1 MAISTRGEEEALWL
15 RTSIIEGVGQLEA
28 GLDQVIAM
36 HFSLDEGHREILE
49 KDLLPRVR
57 LSARISTLTKLLDW
71 HMRLEN
77 YPFFALLPK
86 AIEHR
91 NVVAHMTLDI
101 FESSDKWLV
110 FSGWRQGEMQTKKLL
125 MIDLRR
131 SDAAIW
137 HATIDLNLLYDRFI
151 DELRA
156 DDVSDLNDLYG
167 G

>member
-1 MAISTRGEEEALWL
+1 MWL

-49 KDLLPRVR
+49 KDLLPRVP

-71 HMRLEN
+71 HMRLQN

-101 FESSDKWLV
+101 QNVQTNGLSS
-110 FSGWRQGEMQTKKLL
+110 
-125 MIDLRR
+125 
-131 SDAAIW
+131 A
-137 HATIDLNLLYDRFI
+137 
-151 DELRA
+151 
-156 DDVSDLNDLYG
+156 G
-167 G
+167 GVKARCKPRNC